1 MRELIPLAIHTLGFA
16 GFSPVQATL
25 TLRIRKSANLE
36 FSGQYTIKKGTLPK
50 ESFLI
55 HNKR

>member
-1 MRELIPLAIHTLGFA
+1 MRELIPLAFHTLGFA

-25 TLRIRKSANLE
+25 TLRIRKGANLE

-50 ESFLI
+50 ESFL
-55 HNKR
+55 NT

>member
-25 TLRIRKSANLE
+25 TLRIRKGANLE
-36 FSGQYTIKKGTLPK
+36 FSGQFTVKKELLQRG
-50 ESFLI
+50 SFL
-55 HNKR
+55 NT